1 LARSNRIMQLIR
13 DLLDVMLDN
22 GKQGATKDLE
32 PELPMV
38 IHY

>member
-1 LARSNRIMQLIR
+1 MHLIR
-13 DLLDVMLDN
+13 DLLDVTVDN
-22 GKQGATKDLE
+22 RKQSVTKDLE